1 MKSKEKTKYNW
12 WFYRGDSEQE
22 MVCVLK
28 ALAEKL
34 VGTKAFAVAFIRVQR
49 IYQYCRF
56 GHYSES
62 YIHGK
67 AAGYLGRQQDDM
79 PRIMSTWVHLY
90 RNDRAGLADIIGM
103 ENKSYVVELLYRLLY
118 LRHAGSGDWIIRVDE
133 LNCIDWTVY
142 TTNLDRHDARYFAAM
157 ATALLVCDYKTDE
170 VVMAMDNLREALE
183 ETAKRRLDEIETL
196 KREIA
201 EKQKQLDELVGEMP
215 KEGGR

>member
-1 MKSKEKTKYNW
+1 MKSKEKNKYDW

-22 MVCVLK
+22 MVRMLK
-28 ALAEKL
+28 TLAEKL

-67 AAGYLGRQQDDM
+67 AASYLGRQQDDM

-118 LRHAGSGDWIIRVDE
+118 LKHACSGDWIIRVDE

-142 TTNLDRHDARYFAAM
+142 TTNLDRHDAGYFAAM
-157 ATALLVCDYKTDE
+157 ATALLVCDYKTGE